1 MRWRS
6 WLKWLWKAAWTELN
20 FCSVFIRLNLS
31 MARSRRRNGCRN
43 RAAFVDKADDDGVF
57 PRTYPDKDPAA
68 VQETFQDFYASTVTY
83 DLTRQWIVE
92 TGPFHYRYNWLVQ
105 KAKHEEMKDFG
116 DRHFH
121 SIYDVWPDD
130 IEILTD
136 EGGDE

>member
-31 MARSRRRNGCRN
+31 MARSRRRNGCRH

-68 VQETFQDFYASTVTY
+68 VQETFQDFYASTVTM
-83 DLTRQWIVE
+83 
-92 TGPFHYRYNWLVQ
+92 N
-105 KAKHEEMKDFG
+105 
-116 DRHFH
+116 
-121 SIYDVWPDD
+121 
-130 IEILTD
+130 
-136 EGGDE
+136 